1 VTRMIERW
9 FPCAEVSEASAAGW
23 GTGNV
28 EASLFPWF
36 AKRPLAQARAAVICS
51 LLPWPDDPGE
61 QAKLQALVRRSLVG
75 SGVGKAGYDEAHSDV
90 VAALSEAYP
99 DGSRLLD
106 PFSGRGMIPLEAAR
120 LGVRSWGL
128 DNSPVAT
135 LGGALLIDYPMR
147 DWSNEPPLPFEGYHE
162 NPLGV
167 RLLDDVEF
175 LVDLAARR
183 HEAAMGDLYPAFNGV
198 RPWGYLWAM
207 TLPCQECDRRFPLV
221 GSLALR
227 HPIARIHDLGQSFRI
242 VPDHET
248 SSFRVEVHEGPPE
261 GMPTLAIP
269 PGQSK
274 HSSKGKMAV
283 CCFCQHPHPKSLC
296 ERLARE
302 RLASDVLLVVAE
314 SGGDRKEF
322 RLPTEEELVA
332 AARAGDELGLE
343 PDFAPGLPARP
354 SEVVPDGN
362 TWTVQPSVFGAR
374 SYGDL
379 CNDRQTLNFVRLCRV
394 IAEIGSE
401 LLAGG
406 VSPSYAAAL
415 TGYLGAGLARKLR
428 RSTRGAA
435 LQVSVD
441 TRGPRHRIGVHDIF
455 GSSESSISFSWD
467 YFEAGTGD
475 GPGTWRSV
483 AGDTVTVLKRQLQRE
498 AGLPGTAERGTAIS
512 LPFPDDY
519 LSAVVTDPP
528 YDSMIDYADASD
540 LFFVWLKRALST
552 TQPEFAVTAGPDDL
566 QDKSDEIIVKKGGT
580 GVGDHRTQAFYDSML
595 TKAFREASRAVE
607 DGGVVTIVFGHG
619 DPDVWHRLLSAI
631 RDADLVLT
639 GSWPAQTERGG
650 TAGSAN
656 IVTTLTLCCRP
667 APPVRT
673 PGRLADVDVEVQ
685 NEIRRRIPLW
695 EAAGL
700 ALTDQLMAS
709 AGPAMEIVGRYS
721 EVQDK
726 LACEVDLDRYLPLA
740 RRFVE
745 EAADIRIDSLPLAT
759 FDARTR
765 FALFWARVHGRA
777 VAAGSEARWQR
788 LAADLEE
795 PDTEGILAR
804 VKKGVRLA
812 YSADAPRGAIDATS
826 ATIDVVLAIA
836 DVGKSLASVAAV
848 LSASGRPDDQF
859 VWAAMSELARVLP
872 EGDADGEVWTWV
884 VRNRSAITGA
894 SRNVEAAR
902 ARDEQERES
911 ASRQATL
918 FGGEE
923 K

>member
-1 VTRMIERW
+1 MTRMIERW

-61 QAKLQALVRRSLVG
+61 QTKLQSLVRRALVG

-90 VAALSEAYP
+90 VAALADAYP
-99 DGSRLLD
+99 DGPRLLD

-120 LGVRSWGL
+120 LGVRAWGL

-135 LGGALLIDYPMR
+135 VGGALLIDYPMR
-147 DWSNEPPLPFEGYHE
+147 AWSDEPDLPFDGYHQ
-162 NPLGV
+162 NPLGL
-167 RLLDDVEF
+167 RLHDDVKF
-175 LVDLAARR
+175 LVDLTARR
-183 HEAAMGDLYPAFNGV
+183 HEAAMGDLYPICGGV

-207 TLPCQECDRRFPLV
+207 TLPCQECERRFPLV
-221 GSLALR
+221 GSLVLR
-227 HPIARIHDLGQSFRI
+227 HPIARIDDPGQSFRI
-242 VPDHET
+242 VADHAT
-248 SSFRVEVHEGPPE
+248 SSFHVEVHEGPPG
-261 GMPTLAIP
+261 GMPSLAIP
-269 PGQSK
+269 PGQSR

-283 CCFCQHPHPKSLC
+283 CCFCQHSHPKSLC

-302 RLASDVLLVVAE
+302 FLAEDVLLAVAD
-314 SGGDRKEF
+314 SNGDRKEF
-322 RLPTEEELVA
+322 RLPTEEERCAPTRASEELV
-332 AARAGDELGLE
+332 RE

-354 SEVVPDGN
+354 SELIPNGN
-362 TWTVQPSVFGAR
+362 TWTIQPSVFGAR
-374 SYGDL
+374 TYGDL
-379 CNDRQTLNFVRLCRV
+379 CNDRQTLSFVRLCRV
-394 IAEIGSE
+394 IADIGSE

-406 VSPSYAAAL
+406 VSPDYAGAL
-415 TGYLGAGLARKLR
+415 SGYLAAGLARKLR

-435 LQVSVD
+435 LEVSVD
-441 TRGPRHRIGVHDIF
+441 TRGPRHRIGVHDVF

-483 AGDTVTVLKRQLQRE
+483 AGDTVTVLKRQLQRVTGRP
-498 AGLPGTAERGTAIS
+498 AIAERGTAVS
-512 LPFPDDY
+512 LPFPDGY

-552 TQPEFAVTAGPDDL
+552 TQPDLAATAGPDDL
-566 QDKSDEIIVKKGGT
+566 QDKSDEIIVKKGGG
-580 GVGDHRTQAFYDSML
+580 GVGDHRTQSFYDSML
-595 TKAFREASRAVE
+595 TKAFREASRSVDDE
-607 DGGVVTIVFGHG
+607 GVVTIVFGHG

-667 APPVRT
+667 APTMRGA
-673 PGRLADVDVEVQ
+673 GRLADVDVEVQ
-685 NEIRRRIPLW
+685 AEIRRRIPLW
-695 EAAGL
+695 DAARL

-709 AGPAMEIVGRYS
+709 AGPAMEVVGRYS
-721 EVQDK
+721 EVLDK
-726 LACEVDLDRYLPLA
+726 LGSAVDLDRYLPLA

-745 EAADIRIDSLPLAT
+745 EAADIRIDALPLAT

-777 VAAGSEARWQR
+777 VTAGSEARWQR

-795 PDTEGILAR
+795 PDTDGLLTR

-812 YSADAPRGAIDATS
+812 YSAEAARSQVSAAT
-826 ATIDVVLAIA
+826 ATIDVVLAVA
-836 DVGKSLASVAAV
+836 DAGKSLAAVATV
-848 LSASGRPDDQF
+848 LSAAGRPDDQF
-859 VWAAMSELARVLP
+859 VWAAMSELTRVLP
-872 EGDADGEVWTWV
+872 EGDSDCEVWTWV
-884 VRNRSAITGA
+884 VRNRPAITGA
-894 SRNVEAAR
+894 SRSVEMVR
-902 ARDEQERES
+902 AQEEQTRE
-911 ASRQATL
+911 AESRQTTL
-918 FGGEE
+918 FGGDE
-923 K
+923 